1 MIALKAVPAIYLT
14 ALQAVINVPRDA
26 FRSCL
31 KESSAKATA
40 QKVAPDAY
48 EAWARG
54 ACAGQLT
61 TLRTAIIGFNVKNGM
76 ARKDAASD
84 ADLTVDDYLASSVD
98 TYKFTAEMS
107 TPAPVQQAAAPPV
120 TAPAT
125 PTASA
130 TPASAPKP
138 PK

>member
-1 MIALKAVPAIYLT
+1 MLALIAVPAIYLT

-26 FRSCL
+26 FRTCL
-31 KESSAKATA
+31 KQSSAKATSE
-40 QKVAPDAY
+40 KVAGNAY
-48 EAWARG
+48 EAWVRN
-54 ACAGQLT
+54 ACAPQLS

-98 TYKFTAEMS
+98 TYRYVAESS
-107 TPAPVQQAAAPPV
+107 TSPSAQQAAAPP
-120 TAPAT
+120 AT
-125 PTASA
+125 PPV
-130 TPASAPKP
+130 TPAAAPQP

>member
-1 MIALKAVPAIYLT
+1 MIALIAVPAIYLT

-31 KESSAKATA
+31 KQSSAKATTE
-40 QKVAPDAY
+40 KVAGNAY
-48 EAWARG
+48 EAWVRN
-54 ACAGQLT
+54 ACAPQLS

-98 TYKFTAEMS
+98 TYRFVAESS
-107 TPAPVQQAAAPPV
+107 TPPPTQQAAAPP
-120 TAPAT
+120 
-125 PTASA
+125 A
-130 TPASAPKP
+130 TPAAAPQP